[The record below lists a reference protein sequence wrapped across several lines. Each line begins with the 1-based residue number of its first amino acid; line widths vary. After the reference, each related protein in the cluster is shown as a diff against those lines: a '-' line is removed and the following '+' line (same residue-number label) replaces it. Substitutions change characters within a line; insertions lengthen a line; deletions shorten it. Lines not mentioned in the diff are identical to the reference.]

1 MLWKRETEHQTSL
14 VKILRVCVRPLLYG
28 NLKLNVKTRL
38 WKPETIIF
46 SILILGKPCAQGELK
61 YQVSLVK
68 NMRLNE
74 ANEHLN
80 LNVKKI

>member
-14 VKILRVCVRPLLYG
+14 VEILRLRVRPLLYE
-28 NLKLNVKTRL
+28 NLNLNVKTRL
-38 WKPETIIF
+38 WKPETIIL
-46 SILILGKPCAQGELK
+46 SILILGKPCAQGESK
-61 YQVSLVK
+61 YQDSLVK

-80 LNVKKI
+80 LKVKKI